1 MSASADSIV
10 LNAGA
15 TVDSTVDYGEP
26 SPRSSGSYSSRDS
39 RERFIRPT
47 PERAMKIL
55 QRLIHDKMHDVY
67 DIPEVFDK
75 HISVVIEKFCVVSL
89 EAQGTLEALSED
101 NIHVFMQAMEDNRD
115 GRIIRDKPSI
125 LSHTPSS
132 PSDTLNNKD
141 IETRELPRYLSND
154 SLLSM
159 TSINSQ
165 DSDNT
170 KSVKKV
176 SAWKKHNKKPRCS
189 QALIPGVIWNKSSI
203 SPHNIIDYGLYVI
216 QEHVLEDHITKFE
229 LAVEQHEVELMNE
242 KRAIQ
247 GKPAIDHNAC
257 VVINDEV
264 YVTGGSAEFECVMET
279 FDGKTDVIIMVH
291 VHSSICGCGE
301 KEGNKFLVENKDT
314 GHVMMQYNI
323 HELRFWKEL
332 GTSTICM
339 QFKDNT
345 KQVMAPTILFH
356 LESISHCR
364 LFATQLTNHHP
375 TTSS

>member
-1 MSASADSIV
+1 MSVSADSIV
-10 LNAGA
+10 HNADNPAVIGA
-15 TVDSTVDYGEP
+15 LHQQPGKS
-26 SPRSSGSYSSRDS
+26 SPRSTGSYSSRDS
-39 RERFIRPT
+39 RDQFIRPT
-47 PERAMKIL
+47 PERAVKIL
-55 QRLIHDKMHDVY
+55 QRLLHDKMNDRY
-67 DIPEVFDK
+67 EIPEVFDK
-75 HISVVIEKFCVVSL
+75 HIRTVIEKFCVVSV
-89 EAQGTLEALSED
+89 ETQGSLEALSEE
-101 NIHVFMQAMEDNRD
+101 NVHVFMQAMEDNRD
-115 GRIIRDKPSI
+115 GRIIRDKPST

-132 PSDTLNNKD
+132 HSDTLNNKD
-141 IETRELPRYLSND
+141 IETRELPRDVSNE

-176 SAWKKHNKKPRCS
+176 SAWKKKNKRPSCS
-189 QALIPGVIWNKSSI
+189 QALMPGVMWNKSSI
-203 SPHNIIDYGLYVI
+203 SPHNIIDYGLFVI

-279 FDGKTDVIIMVH
+279 FDGKTDVMIMVQ
-291 VHSSICGCGE
+291 VHSSICACREKGC
-301 KEGNKFLVENKDT
+301 KKFIVENKDT
-314 GHVMMQYNI
+314 GHLVMQYNI

-356 LESISHCR
+356 LQSISHCR
-364 LFATQLTNHHP
+364 LFATQLI
-375 TTSS
+375 

>member
-10 LNAGA
+10 LC
-15 TVDSTVDYGEP
+15 GEP

-39 RERFIRPT
+39 RDQFIRPT

-55 QRLIHDKMHDVY
+55 QRLLHEKMNDSY
-67 DIPEVFDK
+67 EISEVFDK
-75 HISVVIEKFCVVSL
+75 HIRTVIDKFCAVSV
-89 EAQGTLEALSED
+89 ETQGSLEALSED
-101 NIHVFMQAMEDNRD
+101 NVNLFMQAMEDNRD
-115 GRIIRDKPSI
+115 HAIIRDKPRT
-125 LSHTPSS
+125 LSRTPSS
-132 PSDTLNNKD
+132 ASDTFNNPG
-141 IETRELPRYLSND
+141 IQRTELTRDLSND

-176 SAWKKHNKKPRCS
+176 SAWQKYNKKPRCS
-189 QALIPGVIWNKSSI
+189 QALMPGVMWNKSSI
-203 SPHNIIDYGLYVI
+203 SPHSIIDYGLYVI

-247 GKPAIDHNAC
+247 GKPAIEHNAC

-264 YVTGGSAEFECVMET
+264 YVTGGPAEFAGVMET
-279 FDGKTDVIIMVH
+279 FDGKVDVVIMVH
-291 VHSSICGCGE
+291 VHSTTCACRE
-301 KEGNKFLVENKDT
+301 KGSKTFVVENKDT
-314 GHVMMQYNI
+314 GHSMMQYKI
-323 HELRFWKEL
+323 AELRFWKEL

-339 QFKDNT
+339 QFKDTT
-345 KQVMAPTILFH
+345 KQVMAPTIHFH

-364 LFATQLTNHHP
+364 LFATQLI
-375 TTSS
+375 